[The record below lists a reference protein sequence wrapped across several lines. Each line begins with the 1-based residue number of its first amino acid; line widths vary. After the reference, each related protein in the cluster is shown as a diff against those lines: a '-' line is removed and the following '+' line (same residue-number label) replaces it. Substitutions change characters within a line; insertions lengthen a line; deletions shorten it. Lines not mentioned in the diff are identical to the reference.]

1 VDVELTPS
9 VETSVAERSRARR
22 LSRSLLA
29 GPAWAALSVAIF
41 SGWFV
46 VTRFSVTREL
56 AIWDIMVLRFGIGA
70 VLLAPILFWPGR
82 RLPLAAWREGFV
94 FALLWG
100 MPFVLLVALGL
111 KLTSAAQAAS
121 VAPTAMPIFAGLLG
135 WLFLRERQGRA
146 RWLGYA
152 AIVVG
157 LAFLIAAGAAA
168 HGAPNPWGIAALV
181 LAAAMWAVYTLLFRR
196 SGLTSIQ
203 SAALICIWSAL
214 LFLPAYW
221 LFGLSRL
228 GMASAGEI
236 AFQALYQGVFMSAV
250 AIITFNRAVSLLG
263 PSAATA
269 IIALVPAVATML
281 AIPVLGEWPVP
292 AEAVAIAIIVAGV
305 LLAAKPVRPAEAVS
319 ISSNRKE
326 KS

>member
-1 VDVELTPS
+1 MTVDVELTS
-9 VETSVAERSRARR
+9 AVETRVAEVARPRR
-22 LSRSLLA
+22 LSPSLVA
-29 GPAWAALSVAIF
+29 GLAWAALSVAIF

-70 VLLAPILFWPGR
+70 VLLAPMLFWPGR
-82 RLPLAAWREGFV
+82 RLPPKAWLEGLV

-121 VAPTAMPIFAGLLG
+121 VAPTTMPIFAGLLG
-135 WLFLRERQGRA
+135 WLFLREKQGWA
-146 RWLGYA
+146 RWLGYG
-152 AIVVG
+152 AIIVG
-157 LAFLIAAGAAA
+157 LACLMVAGTAA
-168 HGAPNPWGIAALV
+168 HGVPNPWGIAALLV
-181 LAAAMWAVYTLLFRR
+181 AAAMWAVYTLLFRR

-203 SAALICIWSAL
+203 SAALICVWSAL

-221 LFGLSRL
+221 LFGLSHL

-236 AFQALYQGVFMSAV
+236 AFQAVYQGVFMSAIAV
-250 AIITFNRAVSLLG
+250 ITFNRAVSLLG

-269 IIALVPAVATML
+269 IIALVPAVATLL
-281 AIPVLGEWPVP
+281 AIPVLGEWPAP
-292 AEAVAIAIIVAGV
+292 FEAAAITAIVAGV
-305 LLAAKPVRPAEAVS
+305 LFSAKPVRPAGAS
-319 ISSNRKE
+319 PTSSN
-326 KS
+326 

>member
-1 VDVELTPS
+1 MDVELTPS
-9 VETSVAERSRARR
+9 VETSVAEPSRARR

-29 GPAWAALSVAIF
+29 RLTWAALSVAIF

-56 AIWDIMVLRFGIGA
+56 GISDIMVLRFGIGGL
-70 VLLAPILFWPGR
+70 LLAPMLLWPGR
-82 RLPLAAWREGFV
+82 RLPPKAWREGLV

-111 KLTSAAQAAS
+111 TLTSAAQAAS
-121 VAPTAMPIFAGLLG
+121 VAPTTMPIFAGLLG
-135 WLFLRERQGRA
+135 WLFLHERQGWA

-157 LAFLIAAGAAA
+157 LAFLIVAGTAA
-168 HGAPNPWGIAALV
+168 HGAPNPWGIAALL

-203 SAALICIWSAL
+203 SAAFICVWSAL
-214 LFLPAYW
+214 LFVPAYG
-221 LFGLSRL
+221 LLGLSHL
-228 GMASAGEI
+228 GMASAGEV
-236 AFQALYQGVFMSAV
+236 AFQAVYQGVFMSVVAV
-250 AIITFNRAVSLLG
+250 ITFNRAVSLLG

-269 IIALVPAVATML
+269 IIALVPAVATLL
-281 AIPVLGEWPVP
+281 AIPVLGEWPAP
-292 AEAVAIAIIVAGV
+292 AEAAAIVAIVAGV
-305 LLAAKPVRPAEAVS
+305 LLVAKPVRPAEAS
-319 ISSNRKE
+319 PTSSKRKE